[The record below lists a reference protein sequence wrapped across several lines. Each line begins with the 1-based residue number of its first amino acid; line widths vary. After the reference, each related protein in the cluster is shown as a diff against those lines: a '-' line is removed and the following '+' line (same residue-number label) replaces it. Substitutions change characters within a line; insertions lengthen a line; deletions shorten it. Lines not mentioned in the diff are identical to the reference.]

1 MKDTPQGNNA
11 GEKSLIG
18 YKTKQMKK
26 MMRYFVR
33 MAVCVMLTACC
44 AFTVNALDK
53 SYYAETSVLASGK
66 WVKIAVVE
74 SGVYQITV
82 DDIRSWGLGND
93 LSQIHVFGYGGKPL
107 SETMLGDNYVDDLPQ
122 MPIVRTSDR
131 ILFYAQSHISWKHR
145 GTTFDQLQVQHPYA
159 NSGSYLVT
167 NDSRFNDVTIEKASN
182 TPRGDVVTTY
192 IERLFHEQEIIN
204 PGETGRTFLGEDLKS
219 NKRQTFKFDLD
230 GLVSGST
237 VKSMTMYGAYVKD
250 ARATLAQSYNNTA
263 LPVTDND
270 MIQTVGS
277 ESHIHYYSNYYPV
290 KSFTLEG
297 TNQLNYTVEFS
308 CPGTVKLARLDY
320 ITINY
325 ERELALRNGRLTFGL
340 RDGDSNK
347 SYRLTGCGSA
357 THVWNV
363 TTPYALVEMNAVLA
377 DGTATFSPV
386 NNGRQEFVAFDESG
400 SFPHPEFISEV
411 SNQNIHG
418 EPVPDMIILA
428 PSAYLEQAR
437 RVAAL
442 HEKYDR
448 FRVLVLDHEK
458 VFNEFSSGT
467 QDAMAYRRL
476 CKMFF
481 DRGES
486 EDGHKLGYLLLLGC
500 GSYDNRLVGTEAN
513 ALNYPRLL
521 TWQSSNSNNDS
532 ESITTDD
539 YFGILEDET
548 SIDNSEKI
556 DIAVGR
562 MIVKSVSEARA
573 VVNKLVNYVSKPAYG
588 AWRNQVLMVA
598 DDENGGAH
606 MSQSH
611 EMDSIMTINGGGDM
625 IYNHVYIDAFNAVS
639 EGGAR
644 SYPDART
651 KMFTTLKEGALWWNY
666 IGHASTQNW
675 TGEGLMMRSDVETQ
689 LYYRHLPVLYAATCE
704 YTRFDNSVLSSGER
718 IFLNAN
724 GGAIAVIC
732 PARLA
737 FVTDNG
743 MLSRH
748 MGYFVMSP
756 DAQGRPR
763 RIGDILRLA
772 KNNFYHLSDNSRRF
786 MCFGDP
792 AMRLAW
798 APYSAVVETI
808 NGEPVD
814 PDNLPVFSAREQVEF
829 GGKIVDLNGELATNF
844 DGSIISTLFAP
855 EDTVKTYGYGDM
867 KGVPFVY
874 TERSNRLAINVDTV
888 MGGRFNVRLIIPT
901 EVNNSDNGDY
911 SPSMINLYAY
921 DSRDS
926 LEAKGSNNDFII
938 YGYDDE
944 AVADTIGPEII
955 MMGLNDNSFI
965 DGSDINE
972 SPLLL
977 ATVADKSGVNFS
989 SSGIGHSMTL
999 TLDGTLTF
1007 NDLVSYYTPLYADQG
1022 TLGNISYQLSDLAPG
1037 LHTLRLRVW
1046 DVYNNVGEKTI
1057 TFNVVNGLAPEIAD
1071 VYCAANP
1078 ASVETSFYVKHN
1090 RPDAVV
1096 TVTIEVYDLMGR
1108 MVWSTTQ
1115 AGRSDMYT
1123 STPVTWDL
1131 TDSGGRRVPRG
1142 IYIYR
1147 ATITTDGIKEA
1158 TKSKKLAVTSP

>member
-1 MKDTPQGNNA
+1 MK
-11 GEKSLIG
+11 
-18 YKTKQMKK
+18 MK
-26 MMRYFVR
+26 MIRYFVR
-33 MAVCVMLTACC
+33 MAMSIMVMTCC

-53 SYYAETSVLASGK
+53 SYYAETSKLASGK

-74 SGVYQITV
+74 SGVYQITA
-82 DDIRSWGLGND
+82 DDIRNWGLGSD

-107 SETMLGDNYVDDLPQ
+107 SEIMLGDNYVDDLPQ
-122 MPIVRTSDR
+122 VPIVRAGDR

-145 GTTFDQLQVQHPYA
+145 GSAFDQLQVQHPYA

-167 NDSRFNDVTIEKASN
+167 NDSRFNDVAITKATN
-182 TPRGDVVTTY
+182 APTGEVMTTF

-219 NKRQTFKFDLD
+219 NKRQSFRFNLD

-237 VKSMTMYGAYVKD
+237 VKAMTIYGAYVKD
-250 ARATLAQSYNNTA
+250 ANATLTQSYNDKA
-263 LPVTDND
+263 LTVTSDD
-270 MIQTVGS
+270 QVYAVGK
-277 ESHIHYYSNYYPV
+277 ESHIHYYTNSYAS
-290 KSFTLEG
+290 KSFTLDG
-297 TNQLNYTVEFS
+297 TTELKYTVDFS
-308 CPGTVKLARLDY
+308 CPGSVTLARLDF

-325 ERELALRNGRLTFGL
+325 ERELALKNGKLTFGL
-340 RDGDSNK
+340 RNGSSNLRYQLK
-347 SYRLTGCGSA
+347 GCGSA
-357 THVWNV
+357 THVWDV
-363 TTPYALVEMNAVLA
+363 TNPYALVEMNAVVA
-377 DGTATFSPV
+377 DGTATFSPTGE
-386 NNGRQEFVAFDESG
+386 GRQEFVAFDESG
-400 SFPHPEFISEV
+400 TFPHPEFINEV

-418 EPVPDMIILA
+418 EPVPDMIILT
-428 PSAYLEQAR
+428 PSAYMEQAN

-476 CKMFF
+476 CKMFY
-481 DRGES
+481 DRGAS
-486 EDGHKLGYLLLLGC
+486 EDGHKLGYLLLFGS
-500 GSYDNRLVGTEAN
+500 GSYDNRLVGTDAN

-521 TWQSSNSNNDS
+521 TWQSASSNNDS

-539 YFGILEDET
+539 YFGILKDE
-548 SIDNSEKI
+548 SGVENDEKM

-562 MIVKSVSEARA
+562 MIVKNVSEART

-588 AWRNQVLMVA
+588 NWKNQALMVA
-598 DDENGGAH
+598 DDENGGVH
-606 MSQSH
+606 MQQ
-611 EMDSIMTINGGGDM
+611 DSLEIENARASGGKD
-625 IYNHVYIDAFNAVS
+625 IVFNRIYIDAFNAVS

-644 SYPDART
+644 AYPDARS
-651 KMFTTLKEGALWWNY
+651 KLFSTLKEGALWWNY

-675 TGEGLMMRSDVETQ
+675 TGEGLLMRSDVETQ

-704 YTRFDNSVLSSGER
+704 YTRFDNSLLSSGER
-718 IFLNAN
+718 IYLNAN

-743 MLSRH
+743 MLSKH
-748 MGYFVMSP
+748 MGYFIFSP
-756 DAQGRPR
+756 DEKGMPR

-772 KNNFYHLSDNSRRF
+772 KNNYYHLSDNCRRF
-786 MCFGDP
+786 ICFGDP

-798 APYSAVVETI
+798 APYTVQVETI

-814 PDNLPVFSAREQVEF
+814 PDNLPVFAAREQIEF
-829 GGKIVDLNGELATNF
+829 GGKIVNASGELATNF

-855 EDTVKTYGYGDM
+855 EDTVITHGYGDM
-867 KGVPFVY
+867 GGKGFKY
-874 TERSNRLAINVDTV
+874 AERSNRLAINVDTV
-888 MGGRFNVRLIIPT
+888 EGGRFKVRIIIPS
-901 EVNNSDNGDY
+901 EVNSKTGDY

-926 LEAKGSNNDFII
+926 LEAKGSNSDFII
-938 YGYDDE
+938 YGFADE
-944 AVADTIGPEII
+944 EVADTIGPSII
-955 MMGLNDNSFI
+955 TMGLNDNSFI
-965 DGSDINE
+965 DGNDIND

-977 ATVADKSGVNFS
+977 ATVADDSGVNFS

-999 TLDGTLTF
+999 TLDGTTSF
-1007 NDLVSYYTPLYADQG
+1007 NDLVSYYTPMYANQG
-1022 TLGNISYQLSDLAPG
+1022 TLGSISYQLSDLSPG
-1037 LHTLRLRVW
+1037 LHSLRLRVW

-1071 VYCAANP
+1071 IYCAANP

-1131 TDSGGRRVPRG
+1131 HDSGGRRVPRG

-1158 TKSKKLAVTSP
+1158 TKAKKLAVAGL

>member
-1 MKDTPQGNNA
+1 
-11 GEKSLIG
+11 
-18 YKTKQMKK
+18 MKK

-33 MAVCVMLTACC
+33 MVVPFLVMACC

-53 SYYAETSVLASGK
+53 SYYAETSKLASGQ

-74 SGVYQITV
+74 SGVYQITA
-82 DDIRSWGLGND
+82 DDIRSWGLGSD
-93 LSQIHVFGYGGKPL
+93 LSKIHIFGYGGKPL
-107 SETMLGDNYVDDLPQ
+107 SEKMLGDNYADDLPQ
-122 MPIVRTSDR
+122 VPIVRAGDR
-131 ILFYAQSHISWKHR
+131 ILFYAQSQLSWKHR
-145 GTTFDQLQVQHPYA
+145 GSRLQQLQVQHPYA
-159 NSGSYLVT
+159 NSGCYLVT
-167 NDSRFNDVTIEKASN
+167 NDSRFNDIEIQKATNEPS
-182 TPRGDVVTTY
+182 GVAKTTFT
-192 IERLFHEQEIIN
+192 ERLFHEQEIIN
-204 PGETGRTFLGEDLKS
+204 PGETGRAFLGEDFKS

-237 VKSMTMYGAYVKD
+237 VKAFTMFGANTSG
-250 ARATLAQSYNNTA
+250 ARSTIAQSYNGTA
-263 LPVTDND
+263 LSVVSGSDEIPVA
-270 MIQTVGS
+270 S
-277 ESHIHYYSNYYPV
+277 SSHAHYELNGNGAL
-290 KSFTLEG
+290 KTFTLDG
-297 TNQLNYTVEFS
+297 TTQLNYTLEYS
-308 CPGTVKLARLDY
+308 CPGSIKLARLDY

-325 ERELALRNGRLTFGL
+325 ERELALKNGKLAF
-340 RDGDSNK
+340 GDSVASVNMC
-347 SYRLTGCGSA
+347 YRLAGCGAA
-357 THVWNV
+357 THVWDV
-363 TTPYALVEMNAVLA
+363 TKPFALLEMKAVFA
-377 DGTATFSPV
+377 DGIATFSPV
-386 NNGRQEFVAFDESG
+386 GTGRLEFVAFDESG
-400 SFPHPEFISEV
+400 TFPHPEFIGDV
-411 SNQNIHG
+411 ANQDIHG
-418 EPVPDMIILA
+418 EPIPDMIILA

-442 HEKYDR
+442 HEKYDN

-481 DRGES
+481 DRGVS
-486 EDGHKLGYLLLLGC
+486 EDGHKLGYLLLMGC
-500 GSYDNRLVGTEAN
+500 GSYDNRLVGTDAN

-521 TWQSSNSNNDS
+521 TWQSVEGNNDQT
-532 ESITTDD
+532 SITTDD
-539 YFGILEDET
+539 YFGVLQDET
-548 SIDNSEKI
+548 GVDVADDM

-562 MIVKSVSEARA
+562 MIVKSVSEART

-588 AWRNQVLMVA
+588 AWRNQVLLVA

-606 MSQSH
+606 MEQSSSV
-611 EMDSIMTINGGGDM
+611 ESIMNANGGSDM

-639 EGGAR
+639 NGGAR
-644 SYPDART
+644 NYPDART

-689 LYYRHLPVLYAATCE
+689 LFYRHLPVLYAATCE
-704 YTRFDNSVLSSGER
+704 YTRFDNSVLSGGER

-724 GGAIAVIC
+724 GGAIAVLC

-737 FVTDNG
+737 FIGENG
-743 MLSRH
+743 LLSDLVAE
-748 MGYFVMSP
+748 FAFSP
-756 DAQGRPR
+756 DSQDKPR

-772 KNNFYHLSDNSRRF
+772 KNRVSSTSDNARRF
-786 MCFGDP
+786 ICYGDP

-798 APYSAVVETI
+798 APYTAQIETI

-814 PDNLPVFSAREQVEF
+814 PDDMPIFKARESVEF
-829 GGKIVDLNGELATNF
+829 GGRIVNSKGELATNF
-844 DGSIISTLFAP
+844 NGTVVSTLFAP
-855 EDTVKTYGYGDM
+855 EDTVKTHGYGDM
-867 KGVPFVY
+867 GGKPFKY
-874 TERSNRLAINVDTV
+874 AERSNRLAINVDTV
-888 MGGRFNVRLIIPT
+888 EGGNFTVRVIIPS
-901 EVNNSDNGDY
+901 EVNGEY
-911 SPSMINLYAY
+911 ETLRPSMINLYAY

-926 LEAKGSNNDFII
+926 LEAKGSNSDFII
-938 YGYDDE
+938 YGYDDDE
-944 AVADTIGPEII
+944 VADTIGPEII
-955 MMGLNDNSFI
+955 NMGLNNYSFV
-965 DGSDINE
+965 DGSDIND

-977 ATVADKSGVNFS
+977 AMVSDDSGVNFS
-989 SSGIGHSMTL
+989 SSGIGHSITL
-999 TLDGTLTF
+999 TLDGTTSF
-1007 NDLVSYYTPLYADQG
+1007 NDLVSYYTPLFAENG
-1022 TLGNISYQLSDLAPG
+1022 TLGSISYQLSDLAPG
-1037 LHTLRLRVW
+1037 SHSLRLRVW

-1115 AGRSDMYT
+1115 SGRSDMYT

-1131 TDSGGRRVPRG
+1131 TDSGGRRVSRG

-1158 TKSKKLAVTSP
+1158 TKAKKLAVTGL